1 MATRIQVVI
10 DCADPDGLAG
20 FWAQALGYHKQDPPQ
35 GYASWPAFETAQG
48 VPPDRLH
55 AWHAVVDPDGAGP
68 RLYFHRVPEAK
79 VGKNRLHL
87 DLNVAREVLP
97 EQSRDR
103 IDGEAERLGR
113 LGATRLR
120 AVEEHG
126 EYWVTMLDP
135 EGNEFD
141 LMETATKL
149 PSCRAAGGRRRVP
162 LSGRW
167 CAGRPVVRP
176 RRLHLRPAWTS
187 RPAMLRARKRAS

>member
-20 FWAQALGYHKQDPPQ
+20 FWAEALGYQKQNPPE
-35 GYASWPAFETAQG
+35 GYASWPEFETAQG
-48 VPPDRLH
+48 VPQDRLNS
-55 AWHAVVDPDGAGP
+55 WHAVVDPDGAGP

-87 DLNVAREVLP
+87 DLNVAREVPP
-97 EQSRDR
+97 EQYRDR
-103 IDGEAERLGR
+103 IDGEAERLRR

-141 LMETATKL
+141 LM
-149 PSCRAAGGRRRVP
+149 
-162 LSGRW
+162 
-167 CAGRPVVRP
+167 
-176 RRLHLRPAWTS
+176 
-187 RPAMLRARKRAS
+187 